1 MNNLQAE
8 ADWWASDG
16 KQGIPPN
23 NSHIVEGP
31 SPRQLFPT
39 EMLSFP
45 TKSTP
50 AVPAVPVAPAAPALA
65 PGETKY
71 IPPHRR
77 GPRSETKTKSV
88 SKTKTR
94 KNKGPQYRIS
104 EHRDAAINLLNNRDF
119 YSRNGGRG
127 IIKLDKSD
135 FFDINCN
142 DIHIHVYNNR
152 NTGQNGAGIRFRFQ
166 DGIEL
171 QYNIGDGGGKNG
183 FYLVD
188 TNSSGRR
195 YWKVSNGLSL
205 PKTKSALLNK
215 LNTTKFKKSKCKKEI
230 FRLNEVGQLENFIQR
245 IITSVQIAAGAYQ
258 NPMAGLRGGKRKTRK
273 RKRKTHRKRKTRRR
287 KKNKKRKTR
296 RKR

>member
-16 KQGIPPN
+16 KQGAPPN
-23 NSHIVEGP
+23 DSHIVEGP

-45 TKSTP
+45 TIATP
-50 AVPAVPVAPAAPALA
+50 AVPAAVAPAPVAPAPVAAK
-65 PGETKY
+65 ETKY

-94 KNKGPQYRIS
+94 KNKGPQYRPS
-104 EHRDAAINLLNNRDF
+104 EHQRSAINLLNNRGF
-119 YSRNGGRG
+119 NSRKGGRG
-127 IIKLDKSD
+127 IIKLDRSD
-135 FFDINCN
+135 FFDINCE

-188 TNSSGRR
+188 TTSSGRR
-195 YWKVSNGLSL
+195 YWEVSNGLSL
-205 PKTKSALLNK
+205 PKTIESLLKK
-215 LNTTKFKKSKCKKEI
+215 LNTSKFRGSRCQQEI
-230 FRLNEVGQLENFIQR
+230 FRLNELGQLENFIQR
-245 IITSVQIAAGAYQ
+245 VITSVQIASGAYQ
-258 NPMAGLRGGKRKTRK
+258 NPMAGLRGGKRKTRR
-273 RKRKTHRKRKTRRR
+273 RKKSKKRKTRRR
-287 KKNKKRKTR
+287 KKSKKRKTR